1 MFPSELLGQIW
12 NYMFVSTVL
21 TQINY
26 IISIIT
32 SGKQYDFRQPVSISR
47 EPDANQYQLIETL
60 LKITGK

>member
-1 MFPSELLGQIW
+1 MYVF
-12 NYMFVSTVL
+12 TVL

>member
-1 MFPSELLGQIW
+1 M
-12 NYMFVSTVL
+12 YVSTVL

-32 SGKQYDFRQPVSISR
+32 SGKQYDFRRPVSISLR
-47 EPDANQYQLIETL
+47 AHANQYQLIEML